1 MIKDH
6 EIDADE
12 YWHWCRYL
20 IIFAKIFFFDL
31 FDFLHF
37 VWIFKI
43 ILETD
48 DITKQWHNL
57 LSMRRSLNYLHDI
70 VPRCIWKWIMNWLFG
85 EINSLL
91 FAGWIINFDVD
102 QAIFKILKYFLIL
115 RSTVLKFIIV
125 LVEAAFSSKLII
137 EFDEDDQDIKYS
149 YHFILIVGTD
159 DLMTIFI
166 NFLKGTFDII

>member
-1 MIKDH
+1 
-6 EIDADE
+6 
-12 YWHWCRYL
+12 
-20 IIFAKIFFFDL
+20 
-31 FDFLHF
+31 
-37 VWIFKI
+37 
-43 ILETD
+43 
-48 DITKQWHNL
+48 
-57 LSMRRSLNYLHDI
+57 
-70 VPRCIWKWIMNWLFG
+70 MNWLFG